1 MSFEIAYIFPDTL
14 PDEALVFPLVQLV
27 DRVVFLRPAENDEP
41 EAEELTPFLREMTEQ
56 QCISSACPAPL
67 RQDRDRFMQLLQD
80 IRSRP
85 DDYAG
90 HLSSL
95 SAGFGSIGSIGERQE
110 SEHAIMETLLAQTGI
125 RAPLRDT
132 LPEPT
137 PEPAKGQEEKQRSL
151 LLWQARL
158 LLKLG
163 ETVDRSR
170 AEIRRNLDALARR
183 EKTLLQDLR
192 QEQET
197 GQLLS
202 AANLGEQEEMSA
214 GQQRLRLKAW
224 ARLFAAGE
232 QPPQSAVFITRSANA
247 FETLFDHFEHSR
259 ETARPEQLLTLSL
272 PAILN
277 RDGRK
282 FMQQRCCFQEAA
294 AELLRLFSTAI
305 HAQQP
310 LTEKAEKEMQDE
322 WAALLEQHYPAGETG
337 RCRLS
342 LYSVPESTPQK
353 LFVETFAPG
362 DNRADRV
369 RSAGTEEKGNK
380 GNGTVIG
387 LLEV

>member
-1 MSFEIAYIFPDTL
+1 MSFEIAYIFPNTL

-27 DRVVFLRPAENDEP
+27 DRVLFLRPAEDDEP
-41 EAEELTPFLREMTEQ
+41 EEEELTPFLREMTEQ
-56 QCISSACPAPL
+56 QCICYACPAPL

-90 HLSSL
+90 HLGSL
-95 SAGFGSIGSIGERQE
+95 SAGPGSIGNRQE

-132 LPEPT
+132 RPEST

-163 ETVDRSR
+163 ETVDQSR

-192 QEQET
+192 REQET

-202 AANLGEQEEMSA
+202 AAGFPPTGPGLEELSA

-232 QPPQSAVFITRSANA
+232 PPSSAVFITRSADA
-247 FETLFDHFEHSR
+247 FETLFDYSSR
-259 ETARPEQLLTLSL
+259 ETAQPEHLFTLSL
-272 PAILN
+272 PAVPN
-277 RDGRK
+277 RNGEEFAERRGG
-282 FMQQRCCFQEAA
+282 FQQDAG
-294 AELLRLFSTAI
+294 ELLALLRQTETVNTPLLF
-305 HAQQP
+305 P
-310 LTEKAEKEMQDE
+310 EKQDE
-322 WAALLEQHYPAGETG
+322 WTALLAQHYPAAENR

-342 LYSVPESTPQK
+342 LYSVPAVTPQQFF
-353 LFVETFAPG
+353 LETFAPG

-369 RSAGTEEKGNK
+369 CSAGTEEKGSK

-387 LLEV
+387 LLEG